1 MSGYCVALGEFLGD
15 LSCQTAAETL
25 GFVDLNEL
33 LKLAI
38 GICLDEGFFCL
49 EQASVSLVSGPLL
62 AIAGTGGGQA
72 AG

>member
-1 MSGYCVALGEFLGD
+1 MSGHRVALGEFLGD
-15 LSCQTAAETL
+15 LPRQTAAEAL

-38 GICLDEGFFCL
+38 GICLDAGLFCL
-49 EQASVSLVSGPLL
+49 EQASVSLVLGPLL
-62 AIAGTGGGQA
+62 AIAGTGGSKT